1 MKFPPDPKTPYLL
14 PTPQDKLLFDKLAKF
29 EGKNL
34 SKEDKKLIEFLYS
47 QLEQDWRTPLEKF
60 NDELA
65 QKYGYK
71 NHLRR

>member
-47 QLEQDWRTPLEKF
+47 QLEQD
-60 NDELA
+60 
-65 QKYGYK
+65 
-71 NHLRR
+71 